1 MRHQLNWKYIK
12 LSIVVIVVYMFIHT
26 VVNMGSVVQN
36 KQSDSCNY
44 IGNPVL
50 KLKVFIK
57 IYTNYTLLWSRL
69 NIVNHSSW
77 MEESLRNVDI
87 SSKQQQVLSDNRF
100 LLWYASIVV
109 DAEVQCKND
118 DCVFIKWD
126 YIESSRMRKSYI
138 THPGSVHF
146 FINNATWLTALVRL
160 GWTWHSPDW
169 IISV

>member
-1 MRHQLNWKYIK
+1 
-12 LSIVVIVVYMFIHT
+12 MFIHT

-100 LLWYASIVV
+100 LL
-109 DAEVQCKND
+109 
-118 DCVFIKWD
+118 
-126 YIESSRMRKSYI
+126 
-138 THPGSVHF
+138 
-146 FINNATWLTALVRL
+146 
-160 GWTWHSPDW
+160 
-169 IISV
+169 